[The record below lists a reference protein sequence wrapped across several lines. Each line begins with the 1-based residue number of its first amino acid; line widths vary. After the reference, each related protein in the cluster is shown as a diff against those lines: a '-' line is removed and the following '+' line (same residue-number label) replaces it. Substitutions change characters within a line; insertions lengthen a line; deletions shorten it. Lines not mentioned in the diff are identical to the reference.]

1 MIYKFKKKSN
11 PDDDVLL
18 DAPTKVEAQKKL
30 RGMVERVS
38 EYEEVECQPSKTRQA
53 NDTDA

>member
-18 DAPTKVEAQKKL
+18 DARTKAEAYQKL
-30 RGMVERVS
+30 RGMVVRVS
-38 EYEEVECQPSKTRQA
+38 EYEEVVQKEKGK
-53 NDTDA
+53 